1 MRKVTSSSSVEST
14 ILIGNRMKNTE
25 ALIEAFKKIET
36 HELVPNTIICTMC
49 GCVISKDTKFKEEV
63 CEHLKS
69 MGVL

>member
-1 MRKVTSSSSVEST
+1 
-14 ILIGNRMKNTE
+14 MKNTE